1 MDKDDESAPRLKYC
15 SIRLFKGM
23 ESQVVIL
30 ILYRMGE
37 DSDEVEVDYLF
48 DKSNAR
54 AYACIGMSRA
64 RGSLIVL
71 ANDGLRKKIEASL
84 GS

>member
-15 SIRLFKGM
+15 SIRSFKGM

-54 AYACIGMSRA
+54 AYAYIGMSRA

>member
-1 MDKDDESAPRLKYC
+1 MDKGDESAPRLKYC
-15 SIRLFKGM
+15 SIRSFKGM

-48 DKSNAR
+48 DKSNAC
-54 AYACIGMSRA
+54 AYAYIGMSRA